1 MSETYVQFAPVPY
14 SAVRMDVPPV
24 FDDDG
29 MDYDATAAGL
39 AMAWAALMAAFPAAE
54 EGGGAPSANGAAASA
69 QRGGAGTGVWCQEH
83 RAECTQSPRKMQG
96 GEYDVFMHKFPAG
109 ETGPQGG
116 AYHTVYFRET
126 VDVNGESNDGRELP
140 PTVKQPPVEAQA
152 ARADD
157 DPGPSEPN
165 F

>member
-1 MSETYVQFAPVPY
+1 MSEVVFKPGRNFSAIHITLPDDSTPLDNTEAAILVWTRLSEQYPEPEYAAP
-14 SAVRMDVPPV
+14 
-24 FDDDG
+24 
-29 MDYDATAAGL
+29 
-39 AMAWAALMAAFPAAE
+39 PAE
-54 EGGGAPSANGAAASA
+54 GAAPAGNGRAAAPQRAS
-69 QRGGAGTGVWCQEH
+69 GGSGVWCQEH

-96 GEYDVFMHKFPAG
+96 GEYDVFMHKYPQG
-109 ETGPQGG
+109 QTGPQGG

-140 PTVKQPPVEAQA
+140 ATVTQPPVDAQPQ
-152 ARADD
+152 RDGD